1 MFWFKICLLTRLSNT
16 PLSKLYPKMSLI
28 WKECCLSFKTEVPT
42 ITTYDF
48 KTRSFYLPKIS
59 LIIARVVDF
68 SSSNV
73 TAAILDHT
81 IAVLAYRF
89 RSKQKQLAG
98 SALLHC

>member
-1 MFWFKICLLTRLSNT
+1 MPP
-16 PLSKLYPKMSLI
+16 PLSKLYPETLLI
-28 WKECCLSFKTEVPT
+28 WKEWGLLSKNEVPT
-42 ITTYDF
+42 ITTYNF